1 MTTLLELFDE
11 VVAETK
17 QQDLQQAW
25 DQWLLSRHLTNIN
38 MRKVCVLFCIQHTIT
53 WEQFDKL
60 LRVPRYPNQSATLPS
75 RFLAAY
81 LPKLSE
87 LLLDGASVDA
97 VMAYLKTHKV
107 ETLHRPSDRRKS
119 QKDYRER
126 VKTTRVSKHAR
137 LEAELQ
143 TEARI
148 NGRPRNWHTVK
159 SVRRKS

>member
-1 MTTLLELFDE
+1 
-11 VVAETK
+11 
-17 QQDLQQAW
+17 
-25 DQWLLSRHLTNIN
+25 
-38 MRKVCVLFCIQHTIT
+38 
-53 WEQFDKL
+53 
-60 LRVPRYPNQSATLPS
+60 
-75 RFLAAY
+75 
-81 LPKLSE
+81 
-87 LLLDGASVDA
+87 LLDGASVDA

-137 LEAELQ
+137 LEAEMQ
-143 TEARI
+143 AEARV

>member
-25 DQWLLSRHLTNIN
+25 DQWLLSRHLININ
-38 MRKVCVLFCIQHTIT
+38 MRKVCVLFCIQHALT

-60 LRVPRYPNQSATLPS
+60 LRVPRYPSQSATLPS

-87 LLLDGASVDA
+87 LLLNGASVDA

-107 ETLHRPSDRRKS
+107 ETSHRPSDQRKS

-137 LEAELQ
+137 LEAEMQ

-148 NGRPRNWHTVK
+148 NGRPKNWHTVK